1 MQLWAPPRVPIQIQ
15 CANCNCSNVITF
27 VETDGEKERSTL
39 TQVQLNLGLSWP
51 YLATAAVALNR
62 LAKPFIVCHH
72 HQHRIS
78 GRILKIIQ
86 HNHNSRGGFEYCV
99 KERKQCL
106 WWWLFDVL
114 QIVLRSP
121 GLYRYNPCTCPYARH
136 VVLITRGVCGGWWRM
151 MCRTKKLATRK
162 KLVN

>member
-51 YLATAAVALNR
+51 YLAATAAALNR

-106 WWWLFDVL
+106 WWLFDVL

-121 GLYRYNPCTCPYARH
+121 GLYRYNPCSTSICTSCCT
-136 VVLITRGVCGGWWRM
+136 TRGVWWM
-151 MCRTKKLATRK
+151 VAND
-162 KLVN
+162 VQD

>member
-51 YLATAAVALNR
+51 YLAATAAALNR
-62 LAKPFIVCHH
+62 LAKPFIVCHQH

-99 KERKQCL
+99 KAAKLVVVVIRRFADCPSIPRTIS
-106 WWWLFDVL
+106 L
-114 QIVLRSP
+114 QSMYSTSI
-121 GLYRYNPCTCPYARH
+121 CTSCCT
-136 VVLITRGVCGGWWRM
+136 TRGVWWM
-151 MCRTKKLATRK
+151 VAND
-162 KLVN
+162 VQD